1 MLSFAKGTA
10 DHRDNASSKQ
20 TWPLPDLLIILDC
33 AAKQTSHWQQSAPMG
48 KAGSISGGG
57 RDTDARGKGTGST
70 ILYRL
75 YSAVVS
81 QPQLEVPHTCNK
93 LEDCKH
99 LVLSA
104 PCKTFTFRVFPHRRS
119 NRHRMKMSKLGDES
133 RVGEQ
138 IWSKKL

>member
-33 AAKQTSHWQQSAPMG
+33 AAKQASHWQQSASMG

-70 ILYRL
+70 ILYRP
-75 YSAVVS
+75 YSAVVP
-81 QPQLEVPHTCNK
+81 QPQLEVPHICKSLKIASTYSCQHHAK
-93 LEDCKH
+93 LSLTSVPSSQEQQAQDED
-99 LVLSA
+99 
-104 PCKTFTFRVFPHRRS
+104 
-119 NRHRMKMSKLGDES
+119 
-133 RVGEQ
+133 EQ
-138 IWSKKL
+138 TAGGK